1 MRSLFA
7 LAALAAPLLAQ
18 DPVARVDDPVSFGT
32 LGDGLLSLDEAIQVA
47 NGTLDPNRLSSAE
60 RARISGAGL
69 PTTIEIDA
77 ALTPTIR
84 LERIPTSIDG
94 APSGA
99 RLTIRGVRGRP
110 VLDAGTLAIGLRVR
124 TNLAQISNLEI
135 RGGLTGIEADSS
147 QRMVMGSRLL
157 LDGLRLTGQTHAGM
171 RLSAVGM
178 MRMLP
183 VTLTHSRLDNQAT
196 AIEIF
201 DRSMGGPVM
210 ADIEHVTFDAVTLAV
225 HLDIDATGNMTMC
238 RMWRCKMLSGEHL
251 AVVRHAPNSDQRS
264 MLMLVAS
271 EFRTR
276 GDTVDALGNALVEA
290 AVHVHSS
297 TIEAGPGRRA
307 FVLGPQDGRIDFH
320 ISENLIRGDIE
331 VAEGRLNRRLW
342 AWNNRFEDMTF
353 AVSNQGA
360 PTSFRWNRFERC
372 SIVARPTNSAPF
384 GHVSSEFSAC
394 SLDGRALLG
403 GIELENCFVDAA
415 TTLAGSVTQ
424 TAPAPSRWLADT
436 ACSTDTPAVGGSV
449 DLTLDLPPGMLGVW
463 QLGVANPRVVL
474 TQEPWREY
482 AFQNPSILVPGIYA
496 FRSTLTI
503 PIPNDANLIG
513 QELYFG
519 PLTAPVAGQTHVPAV
534 NLPRGAHLT
543 ITR

>member
-1 MRSLFA
+1 MRHLLV
-7 LAALAAPLLAQ
+7 LAALAAPVLAQ
-18 DPVARVDDPVSFGT
+18 DPTALVNDPVSPGT
-32 LGDGLLSLDEAIQVA
+32 LGDNLLSLHEAILVA
-47 NGTLDPNRLSSAE
+47 TGAVAPQQLSPQE
-60 RARISGAGL
+60 RAQLRGTGL

-77 ALTPTIR
+77 AQTP
-84 LERIPTSIDG
+84 SIQLLATP
-94 APSGA
+94 APIDATPGGTP
-99 RLTIRGVRGRP
+99 LTIRGRGGRP
-110 VLDAGTLAIGLRVR
+110 VLDAAALALGLRVR
-124 TNLAQISNLEI
+124 TNAARLENLAL
-135 RGGLTGIEADSS
+135 RGGATGIEADSS
-147 QRMVMGSRLL
+147 QRMAAGVRLM
-157 LDGLRLTGQTHAGM
+157 LDGLAFSDQTRTGL

-183 VTLTHSRLDNQAT
+183 VTLTHARFDRQAT

-264 MLMLVAS
+264 MLMLVAG
-271 EFRTR
+271 EFRSR
-276 GDTVDALGNALVEA
+276 GDTVDALGNSLVEA
-290 AVHVHSS
+290 AVHVHAS

-342 AWNNRFEDMTF
+342 AWNNLFQDMRF

-372 SIVARPTNSAPF
+372 TIVARPTNSAPF
-384 GHVSSEFSAC
+384 AQVSSEFSAC
-394 SLDGRALLG
+394 TLDGQALLG
-403 GIELENCFVDAA
+403 GIELENCYLDAA
-415 TTLAGSVTQ
+415 TTLAGNVTQ
-424 TAPAPSRWLADT
+424 TSPAPSRWLAAT
-436 ACSTDTPAVGGSV
+436 ACSTDTPAVGTSV
-449 DLTLDLPPGMLGVW
+449 DLSLDLPPGMLGVW
-463 QLGVANPRVVL
+463 LIGVANPRVVL
-474 TQEPWREY
+474 TEEPWREY

-496 FRSTLTI
+496 FRTTLTI

-513 QELYFG
+513 QELYCG